1 MARRASKRTLL
12 KIANAP
18 ILWATSVWAPVM
30 SQIAAP
36 NFLTPSAAG
45 RVVEVD
51 EFGSNPGG
59 LRMFVYAPLKKLPAG
74 APLIVVLHG
83 CGQDAGLFARN
94 SGWIALAQRIGAAL
108 LLPEQTVKNSSG
120 RCFNWYQPSDIRRGQ
135 GEAKSIRQMVRAAL
149 PRFKSDPRRVFVVG
163 LSAGGAMTVALLAAY
178 PNVFAAG
185 AVVAGMPVG
194 VAYNGASALL
204 RMRRADP
211 FSSRHSLAE
220 AVRRAAPKTVRPR
233 VWPRLSI
240 WQGGRDQLVDPRNAE
255 ALAAQWTEL
264 QGFHANPTSESEP
277 LKGVRHRVWSTPKRA
292 AVELWT
298 IADMGHGFPVD
309 SSASGGGRSGFGVIN
324 AGLPA
329 AHHIARFWG
338 IDS

>member
-1 MARRASKRTLL
+1 MARRASKRKRPGL
-12 KIANAP
+12 ASAP
-18 ILWATSVWAPVM
+18 ALWATAVWAPMM
-30 SQIAAP
+30 SAILA
-36 NFLTPSAAG
+36 PSAAG

-51 EFGSNPGG
+51 KFGSNPGG
-59 LRMFVYAPLKKLPAG
+59 LRMFVYAPPKKLPPG

-135 GEAKSIRQMVRAAL
+135 GEAKSIRQMVRAAIL
-149 PRFKSDPRRVFVVG
+149 RFNCDPRRVYVVG
-163 LSAGGAMTVALLAAY
+163 LSAGGAMTAALLAAY

-185 AVVAGMPVG
+185 AVVAGMQVG

-211 FSSRHSLAE
+211 FSSRLSLAE

-255 ALAAQWTEL
+255 ALAAQWTQL
-264 QGFHANPTSESEP
+264 QGFHADPTSESEP
-277 LKGVRHRVWSTPKRA
+277 MKGVRRRVWSTPKRA
-292 AVELWT
+292 AVEFWT
-298 IADMGHGFPVD
+298 IADMGHGFPIE
-309 SSASGGGRSGFGVIN
+309 SSAFGGGRSGFGVIN

-329 AHHIARFWG
+329 ARHIARFWG

>member
-1 MARRASKRTLL
+1 MVRRASKRTRIGL
-12 KIANAP
+12 ASAP
-18 ILWATSVWAPVM
+18 VLWTASVWAPMM
-30 SQIAAP
+30 SAV
-36 NFLTPSAAG
+36 LRPSAAG

-59 LRMFVYAPLKKLPAG
+59 LRMFVYAPPKKLPAG

-83 CGQDAGLFARN
+83 CGQDAGNFARN
-94 SGWIALAQRIGAAL
+94 CGWIALAQRIGAAL

-120 RCFNWYQPSDIRRGQ
+120 RCFNWYQPSDIRRGS

-149 PRFKSDPRRVFVVG
+149 LRFKSDPRRVFVVG
-163 LSAGGAMTVALLAAY
+163 LSAGGAMAAALLAAY

-194 VAYNGASALL
+194 AAYNGASALL

-240 WQGGRDQLVDPRNAE
+240 WQGGRDQLVDARNAE

-264 QGFHANPTSESEP
+264 QGFGAIPTSESEP
-277 LKGVRHRVWSTPKRA
+277 MKGVRHRVWSTPRRA
-292 AVELWT
+292 AVEFWT

-309 SSASGGGRSGFGVIN
+309 SSAFGGGRSGFGVIN

-329 AHHIARFWG
+329 ARHIARFWG